1 MTALRVVP
9 TPATHFPRLA
19 ILVVSALAALVGYGV
34 YSLQQQKQ
42 ITLEVNGSIQ
52 QIHSNADTVAE
63 VLEHQSIVL
72 DEADW
77 VEPPPNTRI
86 KEDMTIVIV
95 KAHQLALEINGDV
108 RRVYTHQQHPLE
120 ILTEQGVTLQP
131 NDQLYIDYRLVN
143 PQYMPS
149 YTRPPSYIRVIR
161 AKYFRIYD
169 NDSLLAEGYTTA
181 ATVGDLLDEYQ
192 VALYLADTI
201 VPSPHAALLNQS
213 TIRILRSNPVL
224 VTIDGQVV
232 DTRVRARTVRDVLNT
247 LGLALSGEDYSIP
260 PEDSRFQ
267 PDMRIEVV
275 RVTEQVEIEH
285 VSISYPTILHTDST
299 LPYGEQIIVQA
310 GVAGLQ
316 ETWYRIRRENDQVVS
331 RVETHRWL
339 ITVPIPEIIRYGTA
353 QE

>member
-1 MTALRVVP
+1 MTALRVP
-9 TPATHFPRLA
+9 TPAPHFPRFAVL
-19 ILVVSALAALVGYGV
+19 IVLVIAVLVGYGV
-34 YSLQQQKQ
+34 YTLQQQKQ

-63 VLEHQSIVL
+63 VLERQSISI

-77 VEPPPNTRI
+77 VEPSLDTHI
-86 KEDMTIVIV
+86 KEGMTIVIV

-108 RRVYTHQQHPLE
+108 QRVYTHQQHPLE

-143 PQYMPS
+143 PQYMSS
-149 YTRPPSYIRVIR
+149 YTRPPSYIRVVR

-201 VPSPHAALLNQS
+201 VPSPHAALVNQS

-224 VTIDGQVV
+224 VTVDGQEV

-260 PEDSRFQ
+260 DEDSRFQ
-267 PDMRIEVV
+267 SEMSIEVV
-275 RVTEQVEIEH
+275 RVTEQVEIEQMN
-285 VSISYPTILHTDST
+285 IPYQTIVRTDPT
-299 LPYGEQIIVQA
+299 LPYGEQTIVQA

>member
-1 MTALRVVP
+1 MTALRVP
-9 TPATHFPRLA
+9 TPAPHFPRFAIIVVLA
-19 ILVVSALAALVGYGV
+19 IVVLVGYGI
-34 YSLQQQKQ
+34 YTLQQQKQ
-42 ITLEVNGSIQ
+42 ITLEVNGSIR
-52 QIHSNADTVAE
+52 QIHSDANTVAE
-63 VLEHQSIVL
+63 VLEHQSITL

-77 VEPPPNTRI
+77 VEPSLDTRV
-86 KEDMTIVIV
+86 KEGMTIVII

-120 ILTEQGVTLQP
+120 ILTEQGVILQP

-201 VPSPHAALLNQS
+201 VPPPHAALINQNS
-213 TIRILRSNPVL
+213 IRILRSNPVL
-224 VTIDGQVV
+224 ITVDGQVV
-232 DTRVRARTVRDVLNT
+232 DTRVRAETVQDVLNT

-260 PEDSRFQ
+260 SEDSRFQ
-267 PDMRIEVV
+267 PNMNIEVV
-275 RVTEQVEIEH
+275 RVTEQVEIEQAN
-285 VSISYPTILHTDST
+285 IPYPIIIRTDPTSA
-299 LPYGEQIIVQA
+299 YGERTIVQA

-316 ETWYRIRRENDQVVS
+316 ETWYRIRRENAQVVS
-331 RVETHRWL
+331 RIETHRWL
-339 ITVPIPEIIRYGTA
+339 ITVPIPEIIQYGTA